1 MVETALMRKP
11 HARARLDAAREMQP
25 RFRAMAWIAD
35 DAPHGEGA
43 LAGVAVTVKDI
54 LDVAGM
60 PTRWGA
66 PALEG
71 AAPAAADAPAVAR
84 LRAAG
89 AAILGKSTTSEY
101 AATPLGF
108 SALTGLTLNP
118 WNPAVTCGGSSAGA
132 GVSVAAGFADLALAT
147 DAGCS
152 TRFPAACT
160 GVFGLKPTLGRI
172 PHPGVPE
179 GFANFIH
186 LGLLARDVATIE
198 AALQAAAGPHAN
210 DPHSL
215 GHAPFVR
222 DRLRG
227 LRGARVALL
236 LATGNAA
243 PSREVASLTRAAA
256 GRLTALGATLED
268 AEWREGNPDDT
279 WRVLQ
284 SANWAARFAAADDAA
299 LAALHPA
306 LAEGVRFARGLD
318 ALALQRALVR
328 RTALF
333 RAVQA
338 LLREFDFLLTP
349 CCAVADIPAE
359 QDPQAP
365 IAIDGTEV
373 GPLRPAAL
381 APLSLFDLTGHPA
394 IAMPAGFGARG
405 GPVGV
410 QLVGR
415 WGAEAHLL
423 AAAAEYEAAH
433 PAPRWEG

>member
-1 MVETALMRKP
+1 MVDTALMPRP
-11 HARARLDAAREMQP
+11 RAVAALETAREMQP
-25 RFRAMAWIAD
+25 RFRAMAWIAE
-35 DAPHGEGA
+35 DAPHGDGG
-43 LAGVAVTVKDI
+43 LAGLAVTVKDI

-60 PTRWGA
+60 PTRWGSPGLAEA
-66 PALEG
+66 P
-71 AAPAAADAPAVAR
+71 PAKADAPAVAR

-89 AAILGKSTTSEY
+89 AAMLGKSTTSEH
-101 AATPLGF
+101 AATPLGV

-118 WNPAVTCGGSSAGA
+118 WNPALTCGGSSAGA

-172 PHPGVPE
+172 PHPGVLE
-179 GFANFIH
+179 GFANFVH

-198 AALQAAAGPHAN
+198 AALEAASGPHPN

-215 GHAPFVR
+215 GHAPFRR
-222 DRLRG
+222 DRARG

-243 PSREVASLTRAAA
+243 PSREVAAITREAAA
-256 GRLTALGATLED
+256 RLAALGATVEE
-268 AEWREGNPDDT
+268 AEWREGNPDEA

-318 ALALQRALVR
+318 ALALQRALLR

-338 LLREFDFLLTP
+338 LLDGFDFLLTP
-349 CCAVADIPAE
+349 CCAAADVPAE

-365 IAIDGTEV
+365 ITIDGAAA

-394 IAMPAGFGARG
+394 IAMPAGFGAQG

-415 WGAEAHLL
+415 WGAEARLL
-423 AAAAEYEAAH
+423 AAAAEHEAAH